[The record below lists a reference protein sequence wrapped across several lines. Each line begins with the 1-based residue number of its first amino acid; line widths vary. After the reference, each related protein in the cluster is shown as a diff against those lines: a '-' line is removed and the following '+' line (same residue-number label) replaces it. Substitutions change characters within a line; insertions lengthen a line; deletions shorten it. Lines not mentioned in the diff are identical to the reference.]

1 MKTTLLTDLT
11 VEDICK
17 GFTYSELEQKGL
29 FGWGG
34 KLTIQPEYQR
44 HYIYG
49 DGKKDVEVVRS
60 LLKGYPLGLIYFVK
74 TAEGQYEVLDGQQR
88 ITSFGR
94 FLTGRFSIKDDDGRD
109 KQITGLSQDKQKRL
123 RESRLTIYVCEG
135 TESEIKNWFETINIA
150 GVQLT
155 EQEKRNAIFSG
166 PFVSAAKAVFSN
178 SNNTEMVKWST
189 YIKGNPK
196 RQEILEEA
204 LRWVS
209 EAESDKGRIDAY
221 MSAHRTD
228 TDIKELVNYYDSVI
242 SWVNSTFID
251 VHDRMRGLQ
260 WGRLWRTYHNKGYD
274 PEKLSVRINE
284 LLADEQVTDKSGIWE
299 YVLGGEVQPS
309 LLNIRVF
316 DKRTAKKVYDK
327 QTNNAKAAGKS
338 NCLLCAVGHGANRA
352 KIWNFNEM
360 EADHVTAWSKGGA
373 TDENNCQ
380 MLCKTHN
387 RAKGNR

>member
-1 MKTTLLTDLT
+1 M
-11 VEDICK
+11 
-17 GFTYSELEQKGL
+17 

>member
-11 VEDICK
+11 VGDICK

-49 DGKKDVEVVRS
+49 DGKKDVEVVHS

-327 QTNNAKAAGKS
+327 QTKSSKAAGKS
-338 NCLLCAVGHGANRA
+338 NCPLCAVGHDANRA